1 MVAKQG
7 SPIVTEDDVE
17 IGGRGNVADQHSG
30 TRSIGATVAKSSQ
43 SAGRCKDLK
52 ESTLLCV
59 AAKPIEDAGNPS
71 TKRDMSVP
79 GRERGGQQYFKNQ
92 ETFRG
97 WVAITF
103 KG

>member
-30 TRSIGATVAKSSQ
+30 TRSIGATVVVKRSQ

-59 AAKPIEDAGNPS
+59 AAKPTEEAGNLS
-71 TKRDMSVP
+71 TKRDKE
-79 GRERGGQQYFKNQ
+79 GERRTTVFHNQ